1 MKKYWKI
8 LLGILLLG
16 VAALVYMNFYRPA
29 KAEFEVQR
37 DQLNVSVSALQ
48 STVME
53 NRRYTNVHEQ
63 IPDALTEMDEKRLAL
78 YNKFPVEMKEE
89 DQIMY
94 ILYLEE
100 VFGTE
105 IEFAFSHPEDI
116 VFLSDGSSVQTLTLT
131 VNYECTY
138 DEFQE
143 MITYLATDDKIT
155 SVYDARL
162 NYDADKDVA
171 SGTITIMRYLINS
184 DLLEYQKP
192 EVTEP
197 DTGKENIFTEP

>member
-105 IEFAFSHPEDI
+105 IEFAFSQPEDI

-171 SGTITIMRYLINS
+171 TGTITIMRYLMNS
-184 DLLEYQKP
+184 NLLEYQKP